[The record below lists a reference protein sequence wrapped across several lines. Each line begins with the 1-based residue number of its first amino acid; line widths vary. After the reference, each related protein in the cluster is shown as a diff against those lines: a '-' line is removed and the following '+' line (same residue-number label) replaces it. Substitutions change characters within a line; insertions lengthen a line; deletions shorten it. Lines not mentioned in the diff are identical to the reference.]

1 MFWMRVRSC
10 ADESCADQDC
20 AVVEWHGELDLAF
33 VASAGGPLMAIVARE
48 RKTILDLAG
57 LHFMD
62 CSGIG
67 VMVRARLHAGQSGH
81 ELVLAALQPI
91 ARKVLALT
99 GAGSM
104 FPTYASVTAA
114 ADPALVPESV
124 TGPGHR

>member
-1 MFWMRVRSC
+1 MFWMRVRAC
-10 ADESCADQDC
+10 GDQDC

-67 VMVRARLHAGQSGH
+67 VLVRGRLHAGQFGH
-81 ELVLAALQPI
+81 ELVLAALSPI
-91 ARKVLALT
+91 VRKVLTLT
-99 GAGSM
+99 GVGRQ
-104 FPTYASVTAA
+104 FPTYTSVAAA

-124 TGPGHR
+124 TGLPGRW